1 MTSNDNYVTVE
12 IFNAGISRLEAL
24 NEKNLA
30 LIQKENA
37 EFRLQLREDVNNFKN
52 EVRSD
57 INNFKNEIRSDIE
70 NFKNETRAEF
80 SQIHAEIVQLDKKIE
95 VPNARVDDLFHWDYW
110 ILSIILV
117 FVAMP
122 HIINGVKSLFE
133 VLTDGIAGIMALF
146 RRKGQNAY
154 E

>member
-12 IFNAGISRLEAL
+12 MFNAGMARLEAM

-37 EFRLQLREDVNNFKN
+37 EFRLQLREDM
-52 EVRSD
+52 
-57 INNFKNEIRSDIE
+57 NNFKNEIRSDIE

-80 SQIHAEIVQLDKKIE
+80 SQIHSELSQVHSEIAQLDKRIE
-95 VPNARVDDLFHWDYW
+95 VQNARIDDLFHWNYW
-110 ILSIILV
+110 IIAL
-117 FVAMP
+117 FVATFLAP
-122 HIINGVKSLFE
+122 SILEAVKAFSKSLA
-133 VLTDGIAGIMALF
+133 GSIAAIFKRGNKAV
-146 RRKGQNAY
+146 NY

>member
-12 IFNAGISRLEAL
+12 MFNAGMARLEAM

-37 EFRLQLREDVNNFKN
+37 EFRLQLREDM
-52 EVRSD
+52 
-57 INNFKNEIRSDIE
+57 NNFKNEIRSDIN

-80 SQIHAEIVQLDKKIE
+80 SQIHAEIAQLDKRIE
-95 VPNARVDDLFHWDYW
+95 VQNARIDDLFHWNYW
-110 ILSIILV
+110 IIAL
-117 FVAMP
+117 FVATFLAP
-122 HIINGVKSLFE
+122 SILEAVKAFSKSLA
-133 VLTDGIAGIMALF
+133 GSIATIFKRGNKAV
-146 RRKGQNAY
+146 NY